1 MSDNSTPKEPTLAQI
16 KEYLASLGLNADE
29 LKNIKQK
36 MNDNGIHGDIPSMLQ
51 KIANL
56 EEENGQLKAKNNQLS
71 QKTQEEMKR
80 MVETRISDWLG
91 RLQADNNESVLK
103 EFKDGLGRMAE
114 QSAEDS
120 IVYKVAC
127 MASEAHMENVNEAE
141 RLRKENAELQQRIG
155 GGRFASEDDRMDKK
169 RKADV
174 ISSSEEPERKTG
186 GLWDEMES
194 FFKKEN
200 NIVG

>member
-1 MSDNSTPKEPTLAQI
+1 MSDNAASKEPTLAQI
-16 KEYLASLGLNADE
+16 KEYLSSLGINADE
-29 LKNIKQK
+29 LKQLKK
-36 MNDNGIHGDIPSMLQ
+36 TMNDNGIHGDIPSMLQ

-91 RLQADNNESVLK
+91 RLHADNNEAVLK

-155 GGRFASEDDRMDKK
+155 GGRFANEDDRMDKK

-174 ISSSEEPERKTG
+174 ISPEETAPKTG
-186 GLWDEMES
+186 GLWGEMES

-200 NIVG
+200 GVVN